1 VTLRVVIVDAH
12 PLYRAGLR
20 AAISDHGRDLE
31 VAGETDSLEGAA
43 ELLADAPPEV
53 VVVLDSS
60 LPGTGG
66 LSALRQLLRRHPER
80 RVLVLSPQVAEDF
93 AAEAFAGGAMGY
105 TGKDGNADEIIQA
118 IREVGAGQR
127 YLSPSLAL
135 ERVNQHLLERPSGD
149 RAPLDVLSA
158 REREVFRL
166 LVLGCSNEEVA
177 ERLSIS
183 RRTVETHRSRI
194 LKKLRVHSAVELLRL
209 AARHGLINS

>member
-1 VTLRVVIVDAH
+1 VTLRVAIVHAH
-12 PLYRAGLR
+12 PLFRVGLR

-31 VAGETDSLEGAA
+31 IAGEADSLEAA
-43 ELLADAPPEV
+43 AALLAEARPD

-66 LSALRQLLRRHPER
+66 LSALRELLRRHPGC
-80 RVLVLSPQVAEDF
+80 RVLVLSSQMAEDF
-93 AAEAFAGGAMGY
+93 AAEAFAAGAMGY
-105 TGKDGNADEIIQA
+105 TGKDGNADEIILA

-127 YLSPSLAL
+127 YLSPKLAV
-135 ERVNQHLLERPSGD
+135 ERVNQHLLDRPAGD

-166 LVLGCSNEEVA
+166 LVLGCSNEDVA
-177 ERLSIS
+177 ERLRIS

-209 AARHGLINS
+209 AARHGLIES

>member
-1 VTLRVVIVDAH
+1 LRVAIVHAH
-12 PLYRAGLR
+12 PLFRVGLR

-31 VAGETDSLEGAA
+31 IAGEADSLESAA
-43 ELLADAPPEV
+43 ALLAGARPE

-66 LSALRQLLRRHPER
+66 LSALRELLRRHPGC
-80 RVLVLSPQVAEDF
+80 RVLVLSSQMAEDF
-93 AAEAFAGGAMGY
+93 AAEAFAAGAMGY
-105 TGKDGNADEIIQA
+105 TGKDGNADEIILA

-127 YLSPSLAL
+127 YLSPKLAV
-135 ERVNQHLLERPSGD
+135 ERVNQHLLDRPAGD

-166 LVLGCSNEEVA
+166 LVLGCSNEDVA
-177 ERLSIS
+177 ERLRIS

-209 AARHGLINS
+209 AARHGLIES

>member
-1 VTLRVVIVDAH
+1 VTLRVAIVDAH
-12 PLYRAGLR
+12 PLFRAGLR
-20 AAISDHGRDLE
+20 AAISHHARDLE
-31 VAGETDSLEGAA
+31 VVGEADSLETASA
-43 ELLADAPPEV
+43 LLADARPDA
-53 VVVLDSS
+53 VVLDSS
-60 LPGTGG
+60 LPGTAG
-66 LSALRQLLRRHPER
+66 LSVVRQLLRRHPER
-80 RVLVLSPQVAEDF
+80 RVLVLSSQIAEDF
-93 AAEAFAGGAMGY
+93 AAEAFAAGAMGY
-105 TGKDGNADEIIQA
+105 AGKDGNADEIILA

-127 YLSPSLAL
+127 YLTPKLL
-135 ERVNQHLLERPSGD
+135 VEHVNHHLVERPVGD

-194 LKKLRVHSAVELLRL
+194 LKKLHVHSAVELLRL

>member
-1 VTLRVVIVDAH
+1 M
-12 PLYRAGLR
+12 
-20 AAISDHGRDLE
+20 
-31 VAGETDSLEGAA
+31 
-43 ELLADAPPEV
+43 
-53 VVVLDSS
+53 LDSS

-66 LSALRQLLRRHPER
+66 LSALRELLRRHPGC
-80 RVLVLSPQVAEDF
+80 RVLVLSSQMAEDF
-93 AAEAFAGGAMGY
+93 AAEAFAAGAMGY
-105 TGKDGNADEIIQA
+105 TGKDGNADEIILA

-127 YLSPSLAL
+127 YLSPKLAV
-135 ERVNQHLLERPSGD
+135 ERVNQHLLDRPAGD

-177 ERLSIS
+177 ERLRIS

-209 AARHGLINS
+209 AARHGLIES

>member
-1 VTLRVVIVDAH
+1 MTLRVAIVDAH
-12 PLYRAGLR
+12 PLFRVGLR

-31 VAGETDSLEGAA
+31 VVGEADSLEGAST
-43 ELLADAPPEV
+43 LLADARPD

-60 LPGTGG
+60 LPGTAG
-66 LSALRQLLRRHPER
+66 LSVLRQLLRRHPDR
-80 RVLVLSPQVAEDF
+80 RVLVLSPQMAEDF
-93 AAEAFAGGAMGY
+93 AAEAFAAGAMGY
-105 TGKDGNADEIIQA
+105 AGKDGNADEIILA

-127 YLSPSLAL
+127 YLSPKLLL
-135 ERVNQHLLERPSGD
+135 ERVNQHLVERPAGD
-149 RAPLDVLSA
+149 RAPLDVLSS

-166 LVLGCSNEEVA
+166 LVLGCSNEQVA

-209 AARHGLINS
+209 AARHGLINP

>member
-1 VTLRVVIVDAH
+1 MTLRVAIVDAH
-12 PLYRAGLR
+12 PLFRVGLR

-31 VAGETDSLEGAA
+31 IAGEADSLESAA
-43 ELLADAPPEV
+43 VLIADSRPD

-66 LSALRQLLRRHPER
+66 LSALRQLLRRHPDR
-80 RVLVLSPQVAEDF
+80 RVLMLSSQVAEDF
-93 AAEAFAGGAMGY
+93 AAEAFAAGAMGY
-105 TGKDGNADEIIQA
+105 TGKDSNADEIILA

-127 YLSPSLAL
+127 YLSPRLAVD
-135 ERVNQHLLERPSGD
+135 RVNRHLRDRPAVEGG
-149 RAPLDVLSA
+149 PLDALSA

-177 ERLSIS
+177 ERLHIT

-209 AARHGLINS
+209 AARHGLIRS

>member
-1 VTLRVVIVDAH
+1 MTLRVAIVDAH
-12 PLYRAGLR
+12 PLFRVGLR

-31 VAGETDSLEGAA
+31 VAGEADSLESAAALFDGARP
-43 ELLADAPPEV
+43 D
-53 VVVLDSS
+53 VVVLDAS

-66 LSALRQLLRRHPER
+66 LSALRQLLRRHPDA
-80 RVLVLSPQVAEDF
+80 RVLVLSSQMAEDF
-93 AAEAFAGGAMGY
+93 AAEAFAAGAMGY
-105 TGKDGNADEIIQA
+105 TGKDHNADEIILA

-127 YLSPSLAL
+127 YLSSKLAV
-135 ERVNQHLLERPSGD
+135 ERVNQHLLERPAGD
-149 RAPLDVLSA
+149 RAPLDVLSM

-166 LVLGCSNEEVA
+166 LVLGCSNEQVA
-177 ERLSIS
+177 ERLRIS

>member
-1 VTLRVVIVDAH
+1 MTLRVAIVHAH
-12 PLYRAGLR
+12 PLFRVGLR

-31 VAGETDSLEGAA
+31 IAGEADSLESAA
-43 ELLADAPPEV
+43 ALLAGARPE

-66 LSALRQLLRRHPER
+66 LSALRELLRRHPGC
-80 RVLVLSPQVAEDF
+80 RVLVLSSQMAEDF
-93 AAEAFAGGAMGY
+93 AAEAAI
-105 TGKDGNADEIIQA
+105 KNADEIILA

-127 YLSPSLAL
+127 YLSPKLAV
-135 ERVNQHLLERPSGD
+135 ERVNQHLLDRPAGD

-166 LVLGCSNEEVA
+166 LVLGCSNEDVA
-177 ERLSIS
+177 ERLRIS

-209 AARHGLINS
+209 AARHGLIES